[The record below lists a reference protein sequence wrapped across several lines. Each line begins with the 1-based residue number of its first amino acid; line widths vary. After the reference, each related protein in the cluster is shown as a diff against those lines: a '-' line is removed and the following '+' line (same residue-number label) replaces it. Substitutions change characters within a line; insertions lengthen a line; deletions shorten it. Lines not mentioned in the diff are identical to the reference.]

1 MRLILGVHQEG
12 QKNFFFLISPPTF
25 RQLYSNDRNTGNQI

>member
-12 QKNFFFLISPPTF
+12 QKNFFWISPPTF
-25 RQLYSNDRNTGNQI
+25 RQLYSNDRNTGNLI